1 MNIHKSQL
9 FWGSLGTRV
18 LTHPH
23 FLYDFYFRRWWE
35 WWRFFGS
42 RRDLGRWWRCWCV
55 QIWRFTCLLIHSDGI
70 HCRHLSKSATTQNL
84 SEPTLPKKVNHNSPH
99 ENGHYC
105 GYPDANH
112 PPTERCGVSTSRVGF
127 QRFFT
132 GFRRCKR
139 SQIWSRRHADG
150 RARFIELQCCEV
162 PHVQNNTCSRHFW
175 RCRCRKSAR
184 RCGAK
189 HISKSKCTKH
199 STFGPLWTF
208 RDRYIDR

>member
-1 MNIHKSQL
+1 MANICKVKWVWNQFIARRLTLSIGIPCLNRWGQVQTKPYKTNSGFCLKTGSQ
-9 FWGSLGTRV
+9 
-18 LTHPH
+18 
-23 FLYDFYFRRWWE
+23 
-35 WWRFFGS
+35 
-42 RRDLGRWWRCWCV
+42 
-55 QIWRFTCLLIHSDGI
+55 
-70 HCRHLSKSATTQNL
+70 
-84 SEPTLPKKVNHNSPH
+84 KKVNHNSPH